1 MVLPSRLYKCVHVSI
16 YHISLN
22 RLSLSLQKTPVKS
35 KGIYNLTATPN
46 LQLSLAGTS
55 ILSPADSRVFQPLPP
70 SLPPLQFQ
78 LPEDKISSKG
88 I

>member
-1 MVLPSRLYKCVHVSI
+1 MCTCAY
-16 YHISLN
+16 ISCFSKSTFP
-22 RLSLSLQKTPVKS
+22 LSPKTSVKS
-35 KGIYNLTATPN
+35 KWFYNLSATPN
-46 LQLSLAGTS
+46 LQLSLAGTL
-55 ILSPADSRVFQPLPP
+55 ILSPADSHVFQPLPL